1 MKSSRREFLRTATA
15 GLACASALRSAG
27 SDSLIEVMIHE
38 PIATIAPEIYGHFV
52 ENLGGVIYDGIWVGE
67 QSAVPNVGG
76 IRKDL
81 VDSLRRIN
89 APVIRWPG
97 GCFADSYDWRDGTG
111 PRAKRPKRTNFW
123 VDSPEWPKNA
133 NRKGPQSYD
142 PNEFGTVEFTRFCK
156 LSGAQPYFA
165 ANVRSLPAE
174 QFYRW
179 VEYCNSPAGT
189 TALSEQRAADGERD
203 PLNVRYWGVGNEAWG
218 CGGDFEPEDY
228 ATEFLRFTSWV
239 PGYGNHL
246 SFVGSGPNDN
256 NRDWTRRFF
265 AKVEQ
270 KHSLNRLWGW
280 AMHHYAW
287 NASGGRTR
295 EWFEG
300 KGDALRFDSGQYYE
314 ILREADLMDSFIT
327 SQWDVMGEMDP
338 RHHVKL
344 VVDEW
349 GAWYTPGTEP
359 FAEAVLGQQST
370 MRDAVLAGLTLDTF
384 NRHADKV
391 GMAAIAQLVN
401 CLQSLFFAHEDKFC
415 VTPTYH
421 VFDMYA
427 AHQGGQSLRAL
438 ASAPS
443 ISYSRHNGTGTLA
456 GLYCSASLREKR
468 LTLTVTNPS
477 LDQIRETDI
486 GLRGATVASAKAVT
500 LAAADAHAH
509 NSFENPRA
517 VEPRQESVQA
527 SGSKLTRSFP
537 PASVTKLELT
547 LA

>member
-1 MKSSRREFLRTATA
+1 MQSNRREFLRTAAA
-15 GLACASALRSAG
+15 GLACATALRSAG
-27 SDSLIEVMIHE
+27 SDSRIEILLAE

-52 ENLGGVIYDGIWVGE
+52 ENLGGVVYDGIWVGE
-67 QSAVPNVGG
+67 QSAVSNLGG
-76 IRKDL
+76 LRKDL
-81 VDSLRRIN
+81 VDALRRIHP
-89 APVIRWPG
+89 PVIRWPG
-97 GCFADSYDWRDGTG
+97 GCFADSYDWRDGIG

-123 VDSPEWPKNA
+123 VDDPDWAQNA
-133 NRKGPQSYD
+133 NRRGPQSYD
-142 PNEFGTVEFTRFCK
+142 PNQFGTVEFARFCK
-156 LSGAQPYFA
+156 LTGAQPYFA
-165 ANVRSLPAE
+165 ANLRSLPAE

-179 VEYCNSPAGT
+179 IEYCNSPAGT
-189 TALSEQRAADGERD
+189 TTLAEQRAADGERE

-218 CGGDFEPEDY
+218 CGGDFTPDDY
-228 ATEFLRFTSWV
+228 ATEFLRFTAWA
-239 PGYGNHL
+239 PEYGKRL
-246 SFVGSGPNDN
+246 AFVGSGPNDD

-270 KHSLNRLWGW
+270 KGALNRVWGW

-287 NASGGRTR
+287 NASGGRTQD
-295 EWFEG
+295 WFQG
-300 KGDALRFDSGQYYE
+300 KGDALRFEAEQYYE
-314 ILREADLMDSFIT
+314 ILREAEFMDSFIT
-327 SQWDVMGEMDP
+327 SQWGVMGEMDP

-349 GAWYTPGTEP
+349 GAWYASGTEP

-401 CLQSLFFAHEDKFC
+401 CLQSLFLAHEDKFC

-421 VFDMYA
+421 VFEMYA
-427 AHQGGQSLRAL
+427 AHQDAQSLRAIL
-438 ASAPS
+438 SAPS
-443 ISYSRHNGTGTLA
+443 ISYARHNGTGTLA

-477 LDQIRETDI
+477 LDQARETDI
-486 GLRGATVASAKAVT
+486 RLRGGAIASGRAVV

-509 NSFENPRA
+509 NSFDNPRA
-517 VEPRQESVQA
+517 VEPRQETIQA
-527 SGSKLTRSFP
+527 SGSTLTRRFP
-537 PASVTKLELT
+537 PASVSKLELS